1 MKHFRP
7 AWTLGILITVV
18 AGSALT
24 PASGASIARTIASG
38 GRQRTFVLHVP
49 PSLRT
54 DVPSA
59 LVFVLHGGGGTGTGI
74 ERITGFSAV
83 ADRAR
88 FLAVYP
94 DAVDRNWNDGR
105 GAPQIRSQHDA
116 IDDVG
121 FISALIT
128 QLSQEYRIDPRRVF
142 ASGIS
147 NGGFMSQLLAA
158 RLSDRLAAIAAVSAG
173 MGPAVAASLR
183 PARPVSVLV
192 INGTADPLV
201 PFGGGPVA
209 GSRGETISTG
219 GIIRKWVEA
228 NRCSVDPVVV
238 QFPDADPTDGTR
250 VKKTAYA
257 ACAEGS
263 VVVLYTIEGGGHTWP
278 GGRQYLPR
286 AVVGRVSRDIDA
298 NGVIW
303 AFFAAHPR
311 P

>member
-1 MKHFRP
+1 MRRVRP
-7 AWTLGILITVV
+7 AWTLGILIAV
-18 AGSALT
+18 AAGAALT
-24 PASGASIARTIASG
+24 PASGASITRTIAAA

-54 DVPSA
+54 GVATA
-59 LVFVLHGGGGTGTGI
+59 LVFVLHGGGGTGAGM

-94 DAVDRNWNDGR
+94 NAVDRNWNDGR
-105 GAPQIRSQHDA
+105 GAPEIRAQHDA

-121 FISALIT
+121 FISAVIA
-128 QLSQEYRIDPRRVF
+128 QLSEEYRIDPGRVF

-158 RLSDRLAAIAAVSAG
+158 RLSNRIAAIAAVSAG

-183 PARPVSVLV
+183 PERPVSVLV

-228 NRCSVDPVVV
+228 NRCSVDPVIV
-238 QFPDADPTDGTR
+238 QLPDTDPVDGTR

-257 ACAEGS
+257 SCAEKS

-278 GGRQYLPR
+278 NGRQYLPR

-298 NGVIW
+298 NRVIW
-303 AFFAAHPR
+303 EFFANHPR